1 MTFTYPAIFTKKE
14 NGYEGYFPDLEGI
27 HVFGETIEL
36 AVREARDEAFNWITV
51 ELEED
56 EPKMPNI
63 TDIADI
69 KLEENQTAREI
80 EVHYRFYEGWDE

>member
-27 HVFGETIEL
+27 QVFGETIEL
-36 AVREARDEAFNWITV
+36 AVREARDEAFNWITG

-56 EPKMPNI
+56 DPKMPNI